1 MKVFEDV
8 VDEVKTFPPG
18 HFFTPEQ
25 GFVQYYKVSH
35 ILIPAFTFHYPIQ
48 PAWMNPETKPM
59 RITSL
64 EPSLEKLKHTLIEAT
79 EKRLMSNA
87 PIGVLLSGG
96 LDSSLVR

>member
-1 MKVFEDV
+1 
-8 VDEVKTFPPG
+8 
-18 HFFTPEQ
+18 
-25 GFVQYYKVSH
+25 
-35 ILIPAFTFHYPIQ
+35 
-48 PAWMNPETKPM
+48 MNPETKPM

>member
-35 ILIPAFTFHYPIQ
+35 ILIPAFTFHYPI
-48 PAWMNPETKPM
+48 
-59 RITSL
+59 
-64 EPSLEKLKHTLIEAT
+64 
-79 EKRLMSNA
+79 
-87 PIGVLLSGG
+87 
-96 LDSSLVR
+96 